1 MAANLSSDT
10 AKTKEL
16 ITAAAYV
23 QKPKNLG
30 FQVLKMYLIEL
41 LICAAETTL
50 LKLKEGSRRD
60 IRSCLEDSKGEEAS
74 SAIDVDSSS
83 CDLTE
88 DSQRQQRKTGKFSL
102 PYLFLRYR
110 SSREAV
116 SSPDEDSCSSASTSP
131 CHSIVQS
138 SS

>member
-1 MAANLSSDT
+1 MLGRVRRSSISSLEQLELERQSPKLMKSDYLS
-10 AKTKEL
+10 
-16 ITAAAYV
+16 IY
-23 QKPKNLG
+23 
-30 FQVLKMYLIEL
+30 
-41 LICAAETTL
+41 ETTL

-60 IRSCLEDSKGEEAS
+60 ISTCLEDSKGDEAS

-88 DSQRQQRKTGKFSL
+88 DSRRQQRKTGNFSL

-110 SSREAV
+110 SSRQAV

>member
-1 MAANLSSDT
+1 MLGRVRRSSISSLEQLELERQSPKLMKSDSLS
-10 AKTKEL
+10 
-16 ITAAAYV
+16 IY
-23 QKPKNLG
+23 
-30 FQVLKMYLIEL
+30 
-41 LICAAETTL
+41 ETTL

-60 IRSCLEDSKGEEAS
+60 ISTCLEDSKGEEAS
-74 SAIDVDSSS
+74 SAIDVNSSS

-110 SSREAV
+110 SSRQAV